1 MKISIIG
8 YVSREKYVEIPGINL
23 ITFVEIT

>member
-8 YVSREKYVEIPGINL
+8 YVSREKYVEIHGINL